1 MKTFKRLLVIGLAS
15 VVILSCIPGPDVPPT
30 LTPVPPTEAPPK
42 ATPRPDETPEPTP
55 EPDDLQIRQNLLR
68 STVQIVALDETE
80 NGFQPMWSG
89 SGTIL
94 SPDGLILTN
103 AHVAGDPDPDYQ
115 PDALGIAITI
125 RSDEPPEPT
134 YLAEVLAID
143 YQLDLAVIKITSDL
157 DGRPIDPDQLNLT
170 YVSLGDSDS
179 LELGDLVQI
188 LGYPGIG
195 GETITFTE
203 GVVSGFTRERNVEG
217 RAWVKT
223 DATIAGGNSGGL
235 AASRAGII
243 IGVPTQV
250 GYGGA
255 ERFADCRYLADTN
268 GDGVIDQN
276 DNCIPVGGF
285 INALRPV
292 NLAKPIV
299 EAARTGI
306 APRPEPGP
314 GPSPQPSGEARFR
327 NLVFGPD
334 VTKNDQPTQIVTQ
347 LPSGA
352 TSLYAFWDYE
362 GMGTGVAWEAR
373 WYRDG
378 QYLDDVSWPTSP
390 WQGDV
395 QGSWWVGITN
405 DNGLIEGTYNVEL
418 YAEEELLARGSI
430 SVGGAVTD
438 PTITNLR
445 FSADANDD
453 QPANP
458 YLLPSGITEAYAF
471 FDYSN
476 MSDGVSWSRVWYYEG
491 EQVATGL
498 DTWNEGSSGSTRA
511 SLSAEGPLAP
521 GTYRLELFVE
531 GTLAAAANFAVAGTQ
546 DQGAIGDLIFASRVD
561 AQGNPVN
568 PGTSFPAGI
577 TELYFFFDYVG
588 MQDGMNLNVRWLL
601 NDEELLTYDES
612 WSRGE
617 SGTFYDSIYRTSGD
631 PLPDGQYKVELYI
644 EGQLVQEGSA
654 TVGTGVAPTPIP
666 TPTEGLYIQGYVL
679 DADTGQG
686 IPGALFVVLNPGITI
701 DGWDGSTAQ
710 IYTSAETDANGY
722 FELPLPLERG
732 QSYSMMIW
740 AESYKPTGGD
750 DIPVGDEPSPFEM
763 EIELQRE

>member
-1 MKTFKRLLVIGLAS
+1 MKTYMRLLVIGLAS
-15 VVILSCIPGPDVPPT
+15 VVILSCIPGPGPAPT
-30 LTPVPPTEAPPK
+30 VTPVPKTEAPPK
-42 ATPRPDETPEPTP
+42 PTPGPDEPPDPTP
-55 EPDDLQIRQNLLR
+55 DPDDTQIRQNLLR
-68 STVQIVALDETE
+68 STVQIVALDDTT
-80 NGFQPMWSG
+80 NGLQPMWSG

-103 AHVAGDPDPDYQ
+103 AHVAGDADPAYQ

-143 YQLDLAVIKITSDL
+143 YALDLAVIKISQDL
-157 DGRPIDPDQLNLT
+157 DGRPIDSDQLNLT
-170 YVSLGDSDS
+170 YVAVGDSDV

-203 GVVSGFTRERNVEG
+203 GVVSGFTRERNVDG

-235 AASRAGII
+235 AATKGGNI

-268 GDGVIDQN
+268 GDGVINED

-292 NLAKPIV
+292 NLAKPLI

-306 APRPEPGP
+306 APKPGP
-314 GPSPQPSGEARFR
+314 GPGPGPQPSGDARFY

-334 VTKNDQPTQIVTQ
+334 VTKNDQPTQVVTQ

-352 TSLYAFWDYE
+352 TGLYAFWDYE
-362 GMGTGVAWEAR
+362 GMGGGVSWEAR

-378 QYLDDVSWPTSP
+378 QYLENVSWPAAP

-395 QGSWWVGITN
+395 QGSWWVGVTN
-405 DNGLIEGTYNVEL
+405 DEGLTDGTYDVEL
-418 YAEEELLARGSI
+418 YVEDELLARGSI
-430 SVGGAVTD
+430 PVGGSVSG

-445 FSADANDD
+445 FSDSENND

-458 YLLPSGITEAYAF
+458 YLLPSGITSAYAF
-471 FDYSN
+471 FDYSG
-476 MSDGVSWSRVWYYEG
+476 MSDGMSWGRVWYYEG
-491 EQVATGL
+491 EEVATGSS
-498 DTWNEGSSGSTRA
+498 TWDEGSSGTTHA
-511 SLSAEGPLAP
+511 SLSAQGPLAP
-521 GTYRLELFVE
+521 GTYRLEVTVE
-531 GTLAAAANFAVAGTQ
+531 GTLAAASNFAVAGTQ
-546 DQGAIGDLIFASRVD
+546 DQGAISNFTFASGVD

-568 PGTSFPAGI
+568 PGMSFPAGI
-577 TELYFFFDYVG
+577 TELYFFFDYAG
-588 MQDGMNLNVRWLL
+588 LQDGMAFNIRWLL
-601 NDEELLTYDES
+601 DNEEILSYDET
-612 WSRGE
+612 WAWGG
-617 SGTFYDSIYRTSGD
+617 SGTFYDYIYRTGGEA
-631 PLPDGQYKVELYI
+631 LPDGQYTVELTI
-644 EGQLVQEGSA
+644 EGQLVQQGSA
-654 TVGTGVAPTPIP
+654 TVGTGVGPTPIP
-666 TPTEGLYIQGYVL
+666 DPTGGLYIQGYVY

-701 DGWDGSTAQ
+701 EGWDGSVEQ
-710 IYTSAETDANGY
+710 IFTSAETDANGY
-722 FELPLPLERG
+722 FELPVPLERG
-732 QSYSMMIW
+732 QSYSMFIW
-740 AESYKPTGGD
+740 AEGYRLNGGD
-750 DIPVGDEPSPFEM
+750 DIPIGDEPSPFEM